1 MADEVVL
8 PIPNLTLPQD
18 FFTLSTP
25 SLSHLHEN
33 ARTHLV
39 QAIKEDRT

>member
-18 FFTLSTP
+18 FFTLSSQ

-39 QAIKEDRT
+39 QAIKEDRM